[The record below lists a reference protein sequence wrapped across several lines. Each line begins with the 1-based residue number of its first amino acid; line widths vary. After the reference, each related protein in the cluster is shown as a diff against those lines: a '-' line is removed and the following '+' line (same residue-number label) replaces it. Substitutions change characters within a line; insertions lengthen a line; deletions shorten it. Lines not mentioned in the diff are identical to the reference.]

1 MWSGDRQFMQEKVY
15 SMLIKMIQDLRKW
28 MEAQTK
34 NIYEMF
40 NKKLE
45 YIKNKWTQMNST
57 ATKIKF
63 KKRKPKRNL
72 IAE

>member
-1 MWSGDRQFMQEKVY
+1 
-15 SMLIKMIQDLRKW
+15 MIQDLRKW